1 MRGAT
6 TQWASAARATPP
18 GPSLNPRRSSA
29 WMESPSSRSLQ
40 ARPTA
45 WHGRPCHG
53 TGQQALRHLSLSF
66 PLFPLPHTHTHTLMH
81 CYLNIAKYKV
91 GELLVRCCKYRHQN
105 TGGFCSSLPVTHAG
119 ASSLLTAVLV
129 ALSPA
134 GNVPTVPSIGRWWHG
149 TDPTASTLRKAP
161 SRTCALSSSA
171 TAMGLTVKS
180 HHCLSPRPGIRSYN
194 NLYQGLF
201 RKMNDFDF
209 DILCM
214 RLQGTSQLSQ
224 TLPSASVQSL
234 GSCAGRGCGYQ
245 YIGSAGWTS
254 EKPAV

>member
-1 MRGAT
+1 MGQQLNGPVRPGQLHRAHHQTQEGRRLGWSRHPADLCRHVPQPGMDGPAT
-6 TQWASAARATPP
+6 GQVSK
-18 GPSLNPRRSSA
+18 PSDTSLCLSLY
-29 WMESPSSRSLQ
+29 SPS
-40 ARPTA
+40 P
-45 WHGRPCHG
+45 
-53 TGQQALRHLSLSF
+53 
-66 PLFPLPHTHTHTLMH
+66 THTHTLMH

-234 GSCAGRGCGYQ
+234 GSCVGRGCGYQ